1 MGKTLF
7 SGRFAVILCV
17 IAGMCSAHG
26 SFAQTPI
33 PYDGKPTIIG
43 RWKLVTINGSKAEG
57 QMEEIEF
64 EDKRLRVR
72 EDCNSAT
79 YSYVIKD
86 EQMTAIPGG
95 ITLVGCNEDKT
106 PEEQIALRNQY
117 AIATAIIRSKV
128 LLNGDT
134 LTLLPNSWGGE
145 LVFHRLDWFEIG
157 RRPGP

>member
-1 MGKTLF
+1 MGDLQMT
-7 SGRFAVILCV
+7 LCV
-17 IAGMCSAHG
+17 MASMCSADG
-26 SFAQTPI
+26 SFAQMPI

-57 QMEEIEF
+57 HMEEIEF
-64 EDKRLRVR
+64 EDERLRVR

-86 EQMTAIPGG
+86 EQMTAIPDA
-95 ITLVGCNEDKT
+95 ITLEGCNEDKT

-117 AIATAIIRSKV
+117 AIATAIIRSQV

-134 LTLLPNSWGGE
+134 LTLLSNSWGDE

-157 RRPGP
+157 RRPRP